1 MIRRRIRALWVLLGR
16 TERQRQRAK
25 DAVRKVAEREGD
37 VACEK
42 YLVEHYRYEA
52 EKTNPFDRW
61 WEYAELRQHHEDH
74 KVELTVARRRLD
86 SSKAYA
92 TAQKLKLEKMQ

>member
-74 KVELTVARRRLD
+74 KVELTVATRRLE